1 MTTEL
6 MTMGISTVL
15 GFGLKY
21 LAQSQANT
29 YELLK
34 GDRESRIEASK
45 RGGVWIRRFI
55 VLVMMSIFA
64 FIIIGPAFIPD
75 LHTVV
80 VDEGWLWTTTT
91 EIKGI
96 MYDAT
101 TKEILLAIIGYY
113 FGVSSASKT

>member
-6 MTMGISTVL
+6 LTMGASTVL

-21 LAQSQANT
+21 LAQSQAHT

-34 GDRESRIEASK
+34 GDRESRIEASA

-55 VLVMMSIFA
+55 VLVMMVIFT
-64 FIIIGPAFIPD
+64 FIVIAPAFIPG
-75 LHTVV
+75 LNTVIV
-80 VDEGWLWTTTT
+80 NQGWLWTTTT

-96 MYDAT
+96 MYDET

-113 FGVSSASKT
+113 FGTSAASK

>member
-6 MTMGISTVL
+6 LTMGVSTVL

-21 LAQSQANT
+21 LAQSQQNT

-34 GDRESRIEASK
+34 GDRESREEAAK

-55 VLVMMSIFA
+55 VLVMMSMFA
-64 FIIIGPAFIPD
+64 FIVVAPAFIPG
-75 LHTVV
+75 LNTVIV
-80 VDEGWLWTTTT
+80 NEGWLFTTTT

-113 FGVSSASKT
+113 FGTSAASK